1 MQEYTMLINFVANL
15 ILTLSF
21 TAFIIFIFGRGDSKL
36 NQMPWYAT
44 LPVKVGLGF
53 CTAGSLFNALSFNH
67 PEWTQVCLNAGL
79 AMVFAWAA
87 VFHYMEFICMK
98 KTKVKTKKKIKR
110 KA

>member
-44 LPVKVGLGF
+44 LPVKAGLGF
-53 CTAGSLFNALSFNH
+53 CTAGSLFNALTFSN
-67 PEWTQVCLNAGL
+67 PDLAQVCLNAGL

-87 VFHYMEFICMK
+87 YFHYVEFVCVK
-98 KTKVKTKKKIKR
+98 KTKVKTKRKIKR
-110 KA
+110 KV